1 MEEVQLL
8 NFCIYSYKCLALLC
22 SVWHTFLGK
31 IQNIQYYMVFQA
43 IFGYNLFY
51 WKYFI
56 LAMNVRSNEKVY
68 IINYP
73 KIIYKLKKT

>member
-1 MEEVQLL
+1 
-8 NFCIYSYKCLALLC
+8 
-22 SVWHTFLGK
+22 
-31 IQNIQYYMVFQA
+31 MVFQA
-43 IFGYNLFY
+43 LFGYNLFY

-56 LAMNVRSNEKVY
+56 LAMNFRSNEKVY